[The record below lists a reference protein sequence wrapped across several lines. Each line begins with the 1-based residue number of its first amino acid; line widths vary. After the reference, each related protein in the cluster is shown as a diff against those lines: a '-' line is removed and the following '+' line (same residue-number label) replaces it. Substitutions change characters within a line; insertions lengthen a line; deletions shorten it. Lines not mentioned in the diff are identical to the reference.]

1 MLRTILAV
9 QISNS
14 CPSNVKSK
22 PFIDYMP
29 RDYPAFATCSRPE
42 VSLGG
47 LDAAADL
54 GEIFVEQDQV
64 LTDLKINAEAS
75 DVAMKVQTYEIE
87 RLKKQVETTETLL
100 HQLLSSHLG

>member
-22 PFIDYMP
+22 TFIDYMP
-29 RDYPAFATCSRPE
+29 RDYPAFATCSRHE

-47 LDAAADL
+47 LDAAANL

-64 LTDLKINAEAS
+64 LTDLTIKADAP
-75 DVAMKVQTYEIE
+75 DVAMKVQTKEIE
-87 RLKKQVETTETLL
+87 RLKKQVETTEALL
-100 HQLLSSHLG
+100 HQLLSSCLG

>member
-29 RDYPAFATCSRPE
+29 QDYPAFATYSRHE
-42 VSLGG
+42 VSFGG
-47 LDAAADL
+47 LDAAVDL

-64 LTDLKINAEAS
+64 LIDLKIKAEAS
-75 DVAMKVQTYEIE
+75 DVAMKVQTDGLD

-100 HQLLSSHLG
+100 RQLVSSRLG